1 MKNDEMK
8 QKILVTGGCGY
19 LGSHTI
25 IALIES
31 ERYEVVSVD
40 SCVRST
46 PDTMS
51 RVEEITGVKVKNY
64 QVDICDT
71 EAFLQV
77 FDENP
82 DVVGI
87 IHFAAFKAVGESV
100 EKPLLY
106 YRNNLG
112 TMMNVLEACE
122 KYHIKHLLFSSSA
135 AVYGDIEKLPVNEQT
150 PMGVANCPYA
160 HTKQICEGMIQS
172 ELVAN
177 TDMNALILRYFNPVG
192 AHPTGLN
199 GELSPD
205 TPNNLIPVIMHVASG
220 VLPQMTVFGTD
231 YDTRDGS
238 CIRDYLHVCDIAD
251 AHVKAMDYLVEGK
264 NTERC
269 EIFNLGSGNGLSVL
283 EMLSA
288 AEKVI
293 GKKLNYVLGDR
304 RPGDIPAIYS
314 DCTRANELLGWH
326 CRYDVADMM
335 GSAWKW
341 EQHLMNDNI

>member
-1 MKNDEMK
+1 MK

-19 LGSHTI
+19 IGSHTI

-31 ERYEVVSVD
+31 GKYDVISVD

-46 PDTMS
+46 PETMQ
-51 RVEEITGVKVKNY
+51 RVETITGVKVKNY
-64 QVDICDT
+64 QVDVCDK
-71 EAFLQV
+71 EAFFKV
-77 FDENP
+77 FEENP

-100 EKPLLY
+100 EQPLMY

-122 KYHIKHLLFSSSA
+122 KFHVKHLLFSSSA
-135 AVYGDIEKLPVNEQT
+135 AIYGDIEKLPVNEQT

-177 TDMNALILRYFNPVG
+177 KGLDALILRYFNPVG

-205 TPNNLIPVIMHVASG
+205 KPNNLIPVIMHVASG
-220 VLPQMTVFGTD
+220 VLPQMAVFGTD
-231 YDTRDGS
+231 YNTRDGS

-251 AHVKAMDYLVEGK
+251 AHVKGMDYLVEGK
-264 NTERC
+264 YTDRC

-283 EMLSA
+283 EMLDA

-293 GKKLNYVLGDR
+293 GHKLNYVLGDR
-304 RPGDIPAIYS
+304 RPGDVPAIYADS
-314 DCTRANELLGWH
+314 TRANELLGWR
-326 CRYDVADMM
+326 CQYDVTAMM
-335 GSAWKW
+335 ESAWKW
-341 EQHLMNDNI
+341 EQHIDS

>member
-1 MKNDEMK
+1 M
-8 QKILVTGGCGY
+8 
-19 LGSHTI
+19 GSHTI

-31 ERYEVVSVD
+31 GKYEVVSVD
-40 SCVRST
+40 SCIRST
-46 PDTMS
+46 LETMN

-64 QVDICDT
+64 QVDICDK
-71 EAFLQV
+71 EAFFKV
-77 FDENP
+77 FEENP

-100 EKPLLY
+100 EKPLMY

-122 KYHIKHLLFSSSA
+122 KFSVKQLLFSSSA
-135 AVYGDIEKLPVNEQT
+135 AVYGEIGQLPVNEQT
-150 PMGVANCPYA
+150 PMGKATCPYA

-172 ELVAN
+172 ELAAN
-177 TDMNALILRYFNPVG
+177 AKMSALILRYFNPVG

-205 TPNNLIPVIMHVASG
+205 KPNNLIPVIMHVASG
-220 VLPQMTVFGTD
+220 ILPQMTVFGTD

-251 AHVKAMDYLVEGK
+251 AHVKAMSYLLDGK
-264 NTERC
+264 NSERC

-283 EMLSA
+283 EMLAA

-314 DCTRANELLGWH
+314 DCTRANELLDWR
-326 CRYDVADMM
+326 CQYDVADMM
-335 GSAWKW
+335 ESAWKW
-341 EQHLMNDNI
+341 EQNVLRLKTED

>member
-1 MKNDEMK
+1 MK

-31 ERYEVVSVD
+31 GRYEVVSVD

-46 PDTMS
+46 PETMS
-51 RVEEITGVKVKNY
+51 RVDEITGVKVKNY
-64 QVDICDT
+64 EVDVCDT

-112 TMMNVLEACE
+112 TMVNVLEACE
-122 KYHIKHLLFSSSA
+122 KYHIKKLLFSSSA

-205 TPNNLIPVIMHVASG
+205 KPNNLIPVIMHVASG

-264 NTERC
+264 NTKRC

-314 DCTRANELLGWH
+314 DSTRANELLGWH

-335 GSAWKW
+335 ESAWKW
-341 EQHLMNDNI
+341 EQHIKLKYE

>member
-1 MKNDEMK
+1 M
-8 QKILVTGGCGY
+8 
-19 LGSHTI
+19 GSHTI

-31 ERYEVVSVD
+31 GKYDVISVD

-46 PDTMS
+46 PETMS
-51 RVEEITGVKVKNY
+51 RVEAITGVKVKNY
-64 QVDICDT
+64 QVDVCDK
-71 EAFLQV
+71 EAFFKV
-77 FDENP
+77 FQENP
-82 DVVGI
+82 EITGI
-87 IHFAAFKAVGESV
+87 IHFAAYKAVGESV
-100 EKPLLY
+100 KQPLMY

-122 KYHIKHLLFSSSA
+122 KFRVKHLLFSSSA
-135 AVYGDIEKLPVNEQT
+135 AVYGDIKKLPVNEQT
-150 PMGVANCPYA
+150 PMGGANCPYA

-177 TDMNALILRYFNPVG
+177 TEMNALILRYFNPVG
-192 AHPTGLN
+192 AHPSGMN

-205 TPNNLIPVIMHVASG
+205 KPNNLIPVIMHVASG
-220 VLPQMTVFGTD
+220 ILPQMTVFGTD

-251 AHVKAMDYLVEGK
+251 AHVKAMDYLVEAR
-264 NTERC
+264 NIERC

-283 EMLSA
+283 EMLAA

-314 DCTRANELLGWH
+314 DSTRANELLGWH
-326 CRYDVADMM
+326 CRYDVTAMM
-335 GSAWKW
+335 ESAWKW
-341 EQHLMNDNI
+341 ERFINS

>member
-1 MKNDEMK
+1 MK
-8 QKILVTGGCGY
+8 QKIMVTGGCGY

-31 ERYEVVSVD
+31 GKYDVISVD

-46 PDTMS
+46 PETMN
-51 RVEEITGVKVKNY
+51 RVEAITGVKVENY
-64 QVDICDT
+64 RVDVCDKD
-71 EAFLQV
+71 AFFQV
-77 FDENP
+77 FEKNP
-82 DVVGI
+82 DVAGI
-87 IHFAAFKAVGESV
+87 IHFAAYKAVGESV
-100 EKPLLY
+100 EKPLMY

-122 KYHIKHLLFSSSA
+122 KFSVKQLLFSSSA
-135 AVYGDIEKLPVNEQT
+135 AVYGDIEKLPVSEHT
-150 PMGVANCPYA
+150 PLGVAACPYA
-160 HTKQICEGMIQS
+160 HTKQICEGMIHS

-177 TDMNALILRYFNPVG
+177 QNLNALILRYFNPVG

-205 TPNNLIPVIMHVASG
+205 KPNNLIPVIMHVASG

-251 AHVKAMDYLVEGK
+251 AHVKAMNYLVESR

-314 DCTRANELLGWH
+314 DCTRANELLGWR
-326 CRYDVADMM
+326 CQYDVTDMM
-335 GSAWKW
+335 ESAWKW
-341 EQHLMNDNI
+341 EQHINS

>member
-1 MKNDEMK
+1 MK

-100 EKPLLY
+100 ENPLLY

-314 DCTRANELLGWH
+314 DSTRANELLGWH
-326 CRYDVADMM
+326 CRYDVSDMM
-335 GSAWKW
+335 ESAWKW
-341 EQHLMNDNI
+341 ERHLMNDNI

>member
-1 MKNDEMK
+1 M
-8 QKILVTGGCGY
+8 
-19 LGSHTI
+19 GSHTI

-31 ERYEVVSVD
+31 GKYEVISVD

-46 PDTMS
+46 PETMG
-51 RVEEITGVKVKNY
+51 RVKAITGVNVKNY
-64 QVDICDT
+64 RVDVCDR
-71 EAFLQV
+71 ESFFKV
-77 FDENP
+77 FEENP
-82 DVVGI
+82 GITGI
-87 IHFAAFKAVGESV
+87 IHFAAYKAVGESV
-100 EKPLLY
+100 EQPLMY

-122 KYHIKHLLFSSSA
+122 KFRVKHLLFSSSA
-135 AVYGDIEKLPVNEQT
+135 AVYGDIKKLPVNEQT

-177 TDMNALILRYFNPVG
+177 TEMNALILRYFNPVG

-205 TPNNLIPVIMHVASG
+205 KPNNLIPVIMHVASG

-251 AHVKAMDYLVEGK
+251 AHVKAMDYLVESR

-283 EMLSA
+283 EMLAA

-314 DCTRANELLGWH
+314 DSTRANELLGWH
-326 CRYDVADMM
+326 CRYDVTAMM
-335 GSAWKW
+335 ESAWKW
-341 EQHLMNDNI
+341 ERFINS

>member
-1 MKNDEMK
+1 MK
-8 QKILVTGGCGY
+8 QKIMVTGGCGY
-19 LGSHTI
+19 IGSHTI

-31 ERYEVVSVD
+31 GKYDVVSVD
-40 SCVRST
+40 NCVRST
-46 PDTMS
+46 PETMR
-51 RVEEITGVKVKNY
+51 RVEEITGVKVINHR
-64 QVDICDT
+64 VDVCDK
-71 EAFLQV
+71 EAFFKV
-77 FDENP
+77 FEENP
-82 DVVGI
+82 DVAGI
-87 IHFAAFKAVGESV
+87 IHFAAYKAVGESV
-100 EKPLLY
+100 EKPLMY

-122 KYHIKHLLFSSSA
+122 KFGVKHLLFSSSA
-135 AVYGDIEKLPVNEQT
+135 SVYGDIEHLPVNEQT
-150 PMGVANCPYA
+150 PLGVAACPYA

-177 TDMNALILRYFNPVG
+177 TKMSALILRYFNPVG

-205 TPNNLIPVIMHVASG
+205 KPNNLIPIIMQVASG
-220 VLPQMTVFGTD
+220 KLPQMAVFGTD

-251 AHVKAMDYLVEGK
+251 AHVKGMDYLVEGRYA
-264 NTERC
+264 ERC

-283 EMLSA
+283 EMLDA

-304 RPGDIPAIYS
+304 RPGDVPAIYADS
-314 DCTRANELLGWH
+314 SRANELLGWH
-326 CRYDVADMM
+326 CQYDVTAMM
-335 GSAWKW
+335 ESAWKW
-341 EQHLMNDNI
+341 EQHINAES

>member
-1 MKNDEMK
+1 MK

-31 ERYEVVSVD
+31 GRYEVVSVD

-46 PDTMS
+46 PETMS
-51 RVEEITGVKVKNY
+51 RVEEITGVKVKNH

-122 KYHIKHLLFSSSA
+122 KYHIQHLLFSSSA

-150 PMGVANCPYA
+150 PMGGANCPYA

-314 DCTRANELLGWH
+314 DSTRANELLGWH
-326 CRYDVADMM
+326 CRYDVSDMM
-335 GSAWKW
+335 ESAWKW
-341 EQHLMNDNI
+341 ERHLMNDNI

>member
-1 MKNDEMK
+1 MK

-31 ERYEVVSVD
+31 GRYEVVSVD

-46 PDTMS
+46 PETMS

-112 TMMNVLEACE
+112 TMVNVLEACE
-122 KYHIKHLLFSSSA
+122 KYHIKKLLFSSSA

-205 TPNNLIPVIMHVASG
+205 KPNNLIPVIMHVASG

-264 NTERC
+264 NTKRC

-314 DCTRANELLGWH
+314 DSTRANELLGWH

-335 GSAWKW
+335 ESAWKW
-341 EQHLMNDNI
+341 EQHIKLKYE

>member
-1 MKNDEMK
+1 M
-8 QKILVTGGCGY
+8 
-19 LGSHTI
+19 GSHTI
-25 IALIES
+25 IALIDS
-31 ERYEVVSVD
+31 GRYEVVSVD
-40 SCVRST
+40 SCIRST
-46 PDTMS
+46 SETMS

-64 QVDICDT
+64 LVDICDT

-87 IHFAAFKAVGESV
+87 NHFAAFNAVGETV

-106 YRNNLG
+106 YRNNHG

-314 DCTRANELLGWH
+314 DSTRANELLGWH
-326 CRYDVADMM
+326 CRYNVEDMM
-335 GSAWKW
+335 ASAWKW
-341 EQHLMNDNI
+341 ELSLGNRE

>member
-1 MKNDEMK
+1 M
-8 QKILVTGGCGY
+8 
-19 LGSHTI
+19 GSHTI

-31 ERYEVVSVD
+31 GKYEVISVD

-46 PDTMS
+46 PETMG
-51 RVEEITGVKVKNY
+51 RVKAITGVNVKNY
-64 QVDICDT
+64 RVDVCDR
-71 EAFLQV
+71 ESFFKV
-77 FDENP
+77 FEENP
-82 DVVGI
+82 GITGI
-87 IHFAAFKAVGESV
+87 IHFAAYKAVGESV
-100 EKPLLY
+100 EQPLMY

-122 KYHIKHLLFSSSA
+122 KFSVKHLLFSSSA
-135 AVYGDIEKLPVNEQT
+135 AVYGDIKKLPVNEQT

-177 TDMNALILRYFNPVG
+177 TEMNALILRYFNPVG

-205 TPNNLIPVIMHVASG
+205 KPNNLIPVIMHVASG

-251 AHVKAMDYLVEGK
+251 AHVKAMDYLVEAR

-283 EMLSA
+283 EMLAA

-314 DCTRANELLGWH
+314 DSTRANQLLGWH
-326 CRYDVADMM
+326 CRYDVKAMM
-335 GSAWKW
+335 ESAWKW
-341 EQHLMNDNI
+341 ERFINS